1 MKSKKSILFPV
12 CWGIY
17 VLLIVIALLIP
28 AISEKTSSG
37 SETASLFD
45 LFGYGSLLLGY
56 GGYVSFN
63 PFYAILAGCLLFV
76 PAFLSLSQKPTAK
89 YIALGLSITL
99 FAFLLTYVKNYSKM
113 TEDYSDG
120 YHAYG
125 LILSFIAIIGA
136 VIVSAC
142 DIFFNLYYEKLST
155 SMKENSNKDNTLAL
169 MEENRQ
175 MLDKGLITKEEYEDR
190 RNKILGE

>member
-1 MKSKKSILFPV
+1 MKSKKSMLFPV

-28 AISEKTSSG
+28 AVSEKNSSG
-37 SETASLFD
+37 SETASLFE
-45 LFGYGSLLLGY
+45 LFGYGSVLLGY
-56 GGYVSFN
+56 GGYVSYN
-63 PFYAILAGCLLFV
+63 PFYSILAGCLLFV

-89 YIALGLSITL
+89 YIALGLSFTL
-99 FAFLLTYVKNYSKM
+99 FAFLLIYVKNYSKM
-113 TEDYSDG
+113 AEGHSNR

-125 LILSFIAIIGA
+125 LILTFIAVIGA

-142 DIFFNLYYEKLST
+142 DIFFNLYYEKLSAF
-155 SMKENSNKDNTLAL
+155 MKENSNKDNTLAL

-190 RNKILGE
+190 RSKILGE